1 MLNELLSVKKVIKNV
16 PLDWVKGGLLEVE
29 SHISA
34 VLLHSLNVSKVL
46 MSGDGGDE
54 GW

>member
-1 MLNELLSVKKVIKNV
+1 MLNELLSVKEVIKNV

-34 VLLHSLNVSKVL
+34 VLHSLNVSMVL
-46 MSGDGGDE
+46 MTGDGGDE
-54 GW
+54 S